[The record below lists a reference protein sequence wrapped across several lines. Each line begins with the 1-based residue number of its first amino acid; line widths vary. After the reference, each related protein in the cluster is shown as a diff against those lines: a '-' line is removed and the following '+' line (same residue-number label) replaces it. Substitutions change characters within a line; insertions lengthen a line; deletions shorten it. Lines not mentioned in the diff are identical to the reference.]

1 MLFGVILGDGDLI
14 GGGLGDAR
22 GLPQRAALDPIL
34 QLLLSVVR
42 TGDAL
47 IRIELAVSVRAD

>member
-22 GLPQRAALDPIL
+22 GLPHRAALDPIL